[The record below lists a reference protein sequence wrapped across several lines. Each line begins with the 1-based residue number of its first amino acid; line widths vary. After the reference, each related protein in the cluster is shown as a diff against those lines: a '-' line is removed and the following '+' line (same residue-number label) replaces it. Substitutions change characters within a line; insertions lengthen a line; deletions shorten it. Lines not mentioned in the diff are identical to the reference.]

1 MKHTFL
7 VALLLTL
14 ATSFLTAS
22 PASAQ
27 STAWSSS
34 TALTMPQGRW
44 EFGLLHGL
52 HWGAGEELELSLHP
66 LLCIALPHL
75 EAKVRWQ
82 SRQQWHLGTRH
93 RLSYPTLFLQL
104 VSREG
109 ELGLLPASTRVP
121 VAIGLDNDLLLS
133 LEYIDGHFV
142 TFEAGVSAA
151 PRFTSSDDMPLLDFP
166 FLYNRFAAMKSG
178 LTVYTG
184 LGVEGIAYRFFTY
197 HADLAIYPL
206 PVIPG
211 GYTIEQGGWLG
222 WRPGPCF
229 ELSLGYRLSYGCYP
243 VGERFHLLPLI
254 DLKGA
259 V

>member
-1 MKHTFL
+1 VRHCFL
-7 VALLLTL
+7 IALLPAL
-14 ATSFLTAS
+14 AISFLMARA
-22 PASAQ
+22 ASAQ
-27 STAWSSS
+27 STPWSSS
-34 TALTMPQGRW
+34 TALIMPQGRW

-52 HWGAGEELELSLHP
+52 HWGAREELEISLHP

-109 ELGLLPASTRVP
+109 DLGLLPASTRVP

-133 LEYIDGHFV
+133 LEHIARHFV

-178 LTVYTG
+178 LTVHTG
-184 LGVEGIAYRFFTY
+184 LGAEGIAYRFFTY
-197 HADLAIYPL
+197 RADLAIYPL

-211 GYTIEQGGWLG
+211 SYTIEQGGWVG
-222 WRPGPCF
+222 WRPCSCF
-229 ELSLGYRLSYGCYP
+229 ELSLGYRLSYGRYP
-243 VGERFHLLPLI
+243 VGERLHLLPLI